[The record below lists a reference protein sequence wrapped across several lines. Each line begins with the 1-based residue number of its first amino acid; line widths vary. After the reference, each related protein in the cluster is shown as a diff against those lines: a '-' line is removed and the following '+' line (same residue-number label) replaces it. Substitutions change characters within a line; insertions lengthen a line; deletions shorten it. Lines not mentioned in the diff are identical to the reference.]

1 MSNILS
7 NLWETIMNN
16 EIKEKSNY
24 EDNTITQGSHEDV
37 EADVTLDNEKEN
49 LSQNTDEDENV
60 V

>member
-24 EDNTITQGSHEDV
+24 EVNTITQDSQEDV
-37 EADVTLDNEKEN
+37 EADFTLDNEKEKI
-49 LSQNTDEDENV
+49 SQNTDDDGNV

>member
-24 EDNTITQGSHEDV
+24 EVNTITQDSQEDV
-37 EADVTLDNEKEN
+37 EADFTLDNEKGKI
-49 LSQNTDEDENV
+49 SQNTDDDGNV

>member
-16 EIKEKSNY
+16 EIKGKSNY
-24 EDNTITQGSHEDV
+24 EDNTITQDSQEDV
-37 EADVTLDNEKEN
+37 EADFTLDNEKEKI
-49 LSQNTDEDENV
+49 SQNTDDDENV